1 MSHSDHSHCC
11 SSKNGG
17 QGKEYRDP
25 VCGMATH
32 DPGAYIRYEYGG
44 QTYYFCNPHC
54 LETFKKD
61 PDRYIRKPS
70 QDEPRHGHG
79 AADLPKACC
88 ASKSAQP
95 AKEYRDPVCGMVT
108 TDPDAYLKYEY
119 EGETYYFCNPHCL
132 KKFKENPRAYIGKS
146 GQTRAPVHTGQ
157 EAVKSAEYWCPMC
170 PDVKSPVPSS
180 CPKCGMALEPS
191 MPLSY
196 GPAKWTCPMHPEVVR
211 DDPGS
216 CPVCGMAL
224 EPVMPS
230 VSDMEES
237 SEYTSMRSRFLVSLI
252 LTVPLILI
260 AMHSMIPGLSL
271 LFARI
276 PAHVLSWTE
285 LALATPVVLWGAW
298 PFFVRAWKSL
308 LSRSLN
314 MFTLISIGI
323 TVSYVYSLVV
333 LLFPGIFPASMRG
346 MEGMMGLY
354 FEAAAAITTLVLLGQ
369 VLELRAR
376 SRTGEAIRALLDL
389 APKKARRISK
399 DGSEEDVPLILVTPG
414 DRLRVLPGEKVPT
427 DGIVLSG
434 SSAVDESMITGEPV
448 PVEKKAGDRVVGAT
462 VNGTGSFVMEAK
474 KVGTQTMLAQI
485 VQLTAQAQ
493 RSRAPIQRIADVAS
507 GYFVPVVILISLVTL
522 GVWLWIGPQPKLAHA
537 VVAAVSVLL
546 IACPCALGLATPVSI
561 MVATAKGAAKGIL
574 FRNAEAVEILG
585 KIDTLVVD
593 KTGTLTRGKPT
604 LTHIEAVSGWDE
616 KALAGFAASL
626 ERASEHP
633 LAGAVIKGAL
643 DRGAILESVEHVSSL
658 PGRGIT
664 GTVSDHQ
671 IMLGNE
677 RLFDEKGIPTRE
689 LSTRVQAVR
698 EKGHTVMYVAIDGR
712 VAGFLGVSDP
722 IKDGSHEA
730 VESLRKEGIRVVMLT
745 GDSRSNAEA
754 VAKQLGIDEVYAEVL
769 PAEKELIVRTIQAE
783 GRIVSMAGDGINDA
797 PSLARADV
805 GIAMGHGS
813 DIAMESA
820 PVTLI
825 KGDLRGVVSA
835 ILLSRATMRNIRQ
848 NLFFAFVYNALCIPV
863 AAGVLYPFLGIILS
877 PMIAAAA
884 MSLSSVSVITN
895 ALRLKEARIG
905 A

>member
-1 MSHSDHSHCC
+1 
-11 SSKNGG
+11 
-17 QGKEYRDP
+17 
-25 VCGMATH
+25 
-32 DPGAYIRYEYGG
+32 
-44 QTYYFCNPHC
+44 
-54 LETFKKD
+54 
-61 PDRYIRKPS
+61 
-70 QDEPRHGHG
+70 
-79 AADLPKACC
+79 
-88 ASKSAQP
+88 
-95 AKEYRDPVCGMVT
+95 
-108 TDPDAYLKYEY
+108 
-119 EGETYYFCNPHCL
+119 
-132 KKFKENPRAYIGKS
+132 
-146 GQTRAPVHTGQ
+146 
-157 EAVKSAEYWCPMC
+157 
-170 PDVKSPVPSS
+170 
-180 CPKCGMALEPS
+180 
-191 MPLSY
+191 
-196 GPAKWTCPMHPEVVR
+196 
-211 DDPGS
+211 
-216 CPVCGMAL
+216 
-224 EPVMPS
+224 
-230 VSDMEES
+230 
-237 SEYTSMRSRFLVSLI
+237 
-252 LTVPLILI
+252 
-260 AMHSMIPGLSL
+260 
-271 LFARI
+271 
-276 PAHVLSWTE
+276 
-285 LALATPVVLWGAW
+285 
-298 PFFVRAWKSL
+298 
-308 LSRSLN
+308 
-314 MFTLISIGI
+314 
-323 TVSYVYSLVV
+323 
-333 LLFPGIFPASMRG
+333 
-346 MEGMMGLY
+346 
-354 FEAAAAITTLVLLGQ
+354 
-369 VLELRAR
+369 
-376 SRTGEAIRALLDL
+376 
-389 APKKARRISK
+389 
-399 DGSEEDVPLILVTPG
+399 
-414 DRLRVLPGEKVPT
+414 
-427 DGIVLSG
+427 
-434 SSAVDESMITGEPV
+434 
-448 PVEKKAGDRVVGAT
+448 
-462 VNGTGSFVMEAK
+462 
-474 KVGTQTMLAQI
+474 
-485 VQLTAQAQ
+485 
-493 RSRAPIQRIADVAS
+493 ADVAS